1 MQERLADLQFVSPP
15 SDTAWTGPAPEWK
28 HPTIRLRSGGSI
40 DLDMPLFWDDPPWYL
55 LPIDR
60 ASALA
65 IAVAQCGIPVSALR
79 SDLAATDG
87 ASPLH
92 DPVSSS
98 SEDDDASSGAALP
111 RIVPYRPERYGVEHR
126 DFDGATI
133 IDVRLTMERDGSGR
147 FAYSPAQLQR
157 WEGTAKDHPVAGG
170 SWVPSASFPPDVLSM
185 EHLGTKLD
193 QLRLL
198 APTAAVFVSIEP
210 WRLSNEL
217 PAVIKGNPDGVI
229 LRLERVA
236 TNGLQLAA
244 ITRHARRLINKVGA
258 ADLPL
263 WVVPGPIVP
272 DDAAKLITLGAT
284 AVAIDT
290 WCESLWEVALG
301 NNQSAAARLG
311 YTSLLATKSSF
322 LSQVVSDQLGPKMM
336 RVSGLLNSIQ
346 KVPAAERLTSLDA
359 SWRERLGL
367 GLCVE
372 PKLNS

>member
-1 MQERLADLQFVSPP
+1 MHERLAELLFVSPP
-15 SDTAWTGPAPEWK
+15 SDTAWTGPAPDWK
-28 HPTIRLRSGGSI
+28 HPAIRLRSGVSI
-40 DLDMPLFWDDPPWYL
+40 ELDFPLFWDDPPWYS
-55 LPIDR
+55 LPLDR

-65 IAVAQCGIPVSALR
+65 VAVAQCGIPVSALR
-79 SDLAATDG
+79 SDLAAADG

-92 DPVSSS
+92 DPLSSS
-98 SEDDDASSGAALP
+98 GESDDAPSGAALP

-133 IDVRLTMERDGSGR
+133 IDVRLTMERDESGR

-170 SWVPSASFPPDVLSM
+170 SWVPSASFPPDVLSIQ
-185 EHLGTKLD
+185 HLGTKLD

-210 WRLSNEL
+210 WRLNKEL
-217 PAVIKGNPDGVI
+217 PAVIKSNPDGVM

-236 TNGLQLAA
+236 ANGLELAA
-244 ITRHARRLINKVGA
+244 ITRHARRLINEVGA

-263 WVVPGPIVP
+263 WIVPGPIVP
-272 DDAAKLITLGAT
+272 DDAAKLITLGAS
-284 AVAIDT
+284 AVAIDA

-301 NNQSAAARLG
+301 KNPSAAARLG
-311 YTSLLATKSSF
+311 YTSLHAAKLSF
-322 LSQVVSDQLGPKMM
+322 LSQVVTDQLGPKLM
-336 RVSGLLNSIQ
+336 RVVGLLNSIQ
-346 KVPAAERLTSLDA
+346 KVPAAERLTSLEYP
-359 SWRERLGL
+359 WRKRLDL